1 MSSRARIATVA
12 GIAVVGA
19 HVAGFVAL
27 GPELRGTDLV
37 VEVTSPLASPTLTL
51 DGTVP
56 PEIASR
62 VKTSFEASDAT
73 GPGLVRKTWSVAYRG
88 GFERRVGATQLV
100 GPFQDPDARD
110 CVGRIVVGQKLLDDG
125 TAGPG
130 TIAGEMR
137 AQVHAAM
144 DGITIWGL
152 GDYTKVGAISL
163 RWATL
168 DKNPMDQYLVGAAPH
183 GYVRAEARLVFER
196 VEIPLTVALVP
207 RPSRTAL
214 EFKVIARAQLDFDN
228 RVVQWASDKLG
239 ADKLATKFANRE
251 IDRSLITTLA
261 PPPPFELPDGQ
272 VITFG
277 YCAGSPQI
285 VDGVSGALP
294 FSVAIGRVPGQ
305 PAILPP
311 KRGPASH
318 AAFDPDSQLGIDLD
332 LDALNALLY
341 ELWRSGFLDRR
352 LAEAGLDRRFN
363 ADPIVTEFLS
373 LRISSL
379 ALALPP
385 VLRPHGRGLRMS
397 AEARVAIA
405 DGTTT
410 TTGRVWGGLDFQF
423 GGALEPVSVDLGA
436 LELSCERSATTL
448 VPCFADLVGA
458 LRDRGDDFHGELTT
472 TLAGLLADI
481 FVERRLGAS
490 GFPADLVIHRAR
502 PTVVTT
508 STNAALHF
516 DLAAQLVPAQ

>member
-1 MSSRARIATVA
+1 MTARSRLAVAA
-12 GIAVVGA
+12 GIVVVGA
-19 HVAGFVAL
+19 HVVGFVAL

-56 PEIASR
+56 PAIASR
-62 VKTSFEASDAT
+62 VNTSFEATDA
-73 GPGLVRKTWSVAYRG
+73 GAPGLVRKTWSVSYRG

-100 GPFQDPDARD
+100 GPFQDPVARE
-110 CVGRIVVGQKLLDDG
+110 CVGRIVVGQQLLDDG
-125 TAGPG
+125 RAGLG

-144 DGITIWGL
+144 AGLSIWGL
-152 GDYTKVGAISL
+152 GDYQKVGTISL

-168 DKNPMDQYLVGAAPH
+168 DKNPMDQYLVGAAPF

-207 RPSRTAL
+207 RMTPAAL
-214 EFKVIARAQLDFDN
+214 EFRVIARATLDFDN
-228 RVVQWASDKLG
+228 RVLQWASDKLG
-239 ADKLATKFANRE
+239 ADQLATKFANRE
-251 IDRSLITTLA
+251 IDRTLLTTLA

-272 VITFG
+272 IISFG
-277 YCAGSPQI
+277 YCAGNPQI

-294 FSVAIGRVPGQ
+294 FSIAIGRVPGQ
-305 PAILPP
+305 PSILPP
-311 KRGPASH
+311 KRGPATR
-318 AAFDPDSQLGIDLD
+318 AAFDPAAQLGIDLD

-352 LAEAGLDRRFN
+352 LGEAGLDRRFN
-363 ADPIVTEFLS
+363 EDPIVTEFLS
-373 LRISSL
+373 LRISPL
-379 ALALPP
+379 RLALPP
-385 VLRPHGRGLRMS
+385 VLRPHGKGLRMS
-397 AEARVAIA
+397 AEARVEVR
-405 DGTTT
+405 DGETTT
-410 TTGRVWGGLDFQF
+410 IGRVWGGLDFQL

-436 LELSCERSATTL
+436 LELSCERGPTTL

-458 LRDRGDDFHGELTT
+458 LRDRGDDFHGELTNV
-472 TLAGLLADI
+472 LAGLITEI

-490 GFPADLVIHRAR
+490 GFPADLVIQTAR
-502 PTVVTT
+502 PTLATT

-516 DLAAQLVPAQ
+516 DLGAKLVPAQ